1 MKSFMDDYLIGA
13 PMDKYVALNEFN
25 KLTCM
30 EKCLLTQRVPGVKGA
45 VSQWIKDRIHNI
57 RAASNVKLF
66 LTVMNSGALKE
77 SAHGKSAPIS
87 PASGP
92 TSRQVTE

>member
-1 MKSFMDDYLIGA
+1 ME
-13 PMDKYVALNEFN
+13 KYVALNEFN

-30 EKCLLTQRVPGVKGA
+30 EKCLLAQRIPTIKGA
-45 VSQWIKDRIHNI
+45 VAQWIKDRIHNI

-77 SAHGKSAPIS
+77 STTKSAKYS
-87 PASGP
+87 P
-92 TSRQVTE
+92 TSPSYSPTSV